1 MIIRNYMRMTAI
13 IRNYTMAISAM
24 HVRRYMRRQKRIR
37 RTARRLHDLLGP
49 Y

>member
-24 HVRRYMRRQKRIR
+24 HMRRSLH
-37 RTARRLHDLLGP
+37 TAAEADPTDR
-49 Y
+49 